1 MFFFELH
8 HIQKC
13 LQFKKEKSPF
23 YSAVI
28 SAFVIFLFT
37 IFLNLSDASAE
48 KINKL
53 LEIQQKIRK
62 VWSNVSESKDE
73 EKSIRT
79 NIESINETIVKKEKA
94 LRDYDKRM
102 SQTKEEFSRLE
113 QEIDMLSGALDGR
126 KQYLKEYINFLYKAQ
141 FENNAFVLVSATDYQ
156 DLARRS
162 KNISLIANYESRVIQ
177 KYVNDMN
184 EINSK
189 RKNLESLI
197 GELEADKEYAR
208 EKKKELQTELSKKG
222 ELLSS
227 VKEKQIAYE
236 KKIKELEI
244 SSQKIQGMVTN
255 LEKKKIP
262 ESITGSGFV
271 SFKGHL
277 PWPIDGKVLIPYG
290 LYKDRVFNIS
300 AFKNGIEIEAGL
312 DDVPKAVAGGR
323 VIYANTFEG
332 YGMLLIIDHGNGYNT
347 SYGNLSEVTLQKGD
361 LLIKDTELGKITKS
375 KLLNTPALYFE
386 IRHNGKPVDPVEWLK
401 KHG

>member
-1 MFFFELH
+1 VLFFF
-8 HIQKC
+8 
-13 LQFKKEKSPF
+13 
-23 YSAVI
+23 
-28 SAFVIFLFT
+28 T
-37 IFLNLSDASAE
+37 TFLNLSDASAE

-53 LEIQQKIRK
+53 LEIQQKIRN
-62 VWSNVSESKDE
+62 VWNNVSESKDE

-79 NIESINETIVKKEKA
+79 NIESINETIGKKEKA
-94 LRDYDKRM
+94 LRDYDRRM
-102 SQTKEEFSRLE
+102 SQTQEEFSRLE
-113 QEIDMLSGALDGR
+113 KEIDMLAGVLDGR

-141 FENNAFVLVSATDYQ
+141 FEDNAFVLMSATDYQ

-177 KYVNDMN
+177 KYVNDMK

-189 RKNLESLI
+189 RKNLESLL

-208 EKKKELQTELSKKG
+208 EKKKELQTELSRKG

-277 PWPIDGKVLIPYG
+277 PWPIDGRVLIPYG
-290 LYKDRVFNIS
+290 QYKDHVFNIS

-375 KLLNTPALYFE
+375 KLLNSPALYFE